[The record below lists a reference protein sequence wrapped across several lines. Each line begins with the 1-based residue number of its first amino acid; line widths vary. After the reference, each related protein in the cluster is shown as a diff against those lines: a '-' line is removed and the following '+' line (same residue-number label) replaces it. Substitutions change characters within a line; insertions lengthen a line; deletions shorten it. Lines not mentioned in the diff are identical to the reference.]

1 MPVSASPI
9 LVRVAHVPAL
19 ALAFWRCLAGGLLLA
34 PWAVR
39 AGRWSHRQAAAR
51 LSWPQWRWLLA
62 SGACLALHFALFNAS
77 LALTTVA
84 STTILV
90 NTSPLFVGL
99 GGRLIGEPP
108 TRRVWAGIG
117 LATAGAVVVGLGDA
131 AAIQLG
137 PRALLGDLMAF
148 GGAVAFSG
156 YLMLGRVLRRP
167 GGTEA
172 QDIPAPTYNSAV
184 FGTAALVL
192 LPACLLTGARLGGY
206 PGRSWLAVAAVVAG
220 PQLLGHTVLNLLLST
235 VTAAV
240 IAVVVLTEPVGATLL
255 AWWLFHELP
264 ARGFWA
270 GAPLVLA
277 GIWLCTSSSTPGGGS
292 RPVRQA
298 PID

>member
-9 LVRVAHVPAL
+9 LVRVAHVPSL

-34 PWAVR
+34 PWALR
-39 AGRWSHRQAAAR
+39 AHRCMRRRALHPQTLGWA
-51 LSWPQWRWLLA
+51 QWRWLLA

-77 LALTTVA
+77 LARTTVG
-84 STTILV
+84 STAILV

-108 TRRVWAGIG
+108 SRRVWAGIA
-117 LATAGAVVVGLGDA
+117 LASAGAAVVGTGDA
-131 AAIQLG
+131 ASIALG

-156 YLMLGRVLRRP
+156 YLLLGRVLRQRL
-167 GGTEA
+167 
-172 QDIPAPTYNSAV
+172 DAPTYNSAV
-184 FGTAALVL
+184 FGSAALVL
-192 LPACLLTGARLGGY
+192 LPACLLTGASLGGY
-206 PGRSWLAVAAVVAG
+206 AGRSWLAVAAVVAG

-264 ARGFWA
+264 AAAFWA

-277 GIWLCTSSSTPGGGS
+277 GVWLCTAGGTPSGGS
-292 RPVRQA
+292 RPIRRA

>member
-1 MPVSASPI
+1 VPVSAAPI

-19 ALAFWRCLAGGLLLA
+19 ALGFWRCLAGALLLA
-34 PWAVR
+34 PWALRSSRVR
-39 AGRWSHRQAAAR
+39 RPLGWS
-51 LSWPQWRWLLA
+51 QWRWLLA

-84 STTILV
+84 SSAVLV

-108 TRRVWAGIG
+108 SRRVWAGIV
-117 LATAGAVVVGLGDA
+117 LAVAGAVVVGSGDA
-131 AAIQLG
+131 ASISLG

-156 YLMLGRVLRRP
+156 YLMLGRVLRRNL
-167 GGTEA
+167 E
-172 QDIPAPTYNSAV
+172 APTYNTAV

-206 PGRSWLAVAAVVAG
+206 SAHSWLAVAGVIAG

-240 IAVVVLTEPVGATLL
+240 IAVVVLSEPVGATLL
-255 AWWLFHELP
+255 AWWLFGELP
-264 ARGFWA
+264 ALTFWA

-277 GIWLCTSSSTPGGGS
+277 GVWLSTTSS
-292 RPVRQA
+292 RQARQA